1 MAIMGSAVIR
11 AIKLEE
17 GTERERVGMA
27 AVDGWPREDTLRR
40 CVTLSYLQ
48 VGKESD
54 KEKVTV
60 SRGVR

>member
-1 MAIMGSAVIR
+1 
-11 AIKLEE
+11 
-17 GTERERVGMA
+17 MA
-27 AVDGWPREDTLRR
+27 ALDGWPREDTLRR

-48 VGKESD
+48 VGKEPD